1 MKTLS
6 VRDIKNLIQAVA
18 SHNIDYAMADIVDHF
33 SISEVYSSIMN
44 RLYDR
49 SEIEAALDEAINS
62 ELNREYP

>member
-6 VRDIKNLIQAVA
+6 VRDIKNLIQAAA
-18 SHNIDYAMADIVDHF
+18 SHNIGYAMADIVDHF